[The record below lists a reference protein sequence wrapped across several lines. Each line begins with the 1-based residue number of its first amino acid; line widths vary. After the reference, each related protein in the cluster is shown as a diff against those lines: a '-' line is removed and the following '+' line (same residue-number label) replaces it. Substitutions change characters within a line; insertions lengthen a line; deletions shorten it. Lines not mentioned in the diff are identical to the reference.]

1 MKLIIGLGN
10 PTKKYEG
17 TRHNVGFEV
26 IDLLAKMSGIR
37 VTEKKH
43 KALCGLGLVNGVKV
57 LLAKPQTYMNLSGES
72 VRALSDFYK
81 VPSQDILIIHDDI
94 DLPAGSVRIRKNG
107 SAGGHN
113 GMKDII
119 RHLGTQEI
127 PRIRIGVGTKPE
139 GWDLADYVLSRYS
152 GEDAKLITQAEQ
164 SAAEAAVLIAAGEIV
179 QAMNKY
185 NRNIRPA
192 PLPGPDGQ

>member
-10 PTKKYEG
+10 PTRKYEG

-37 VTEKKH
+37 VAEKKH
-43 KALCGLGLVNGVKV
+43 KALCGKGLINGEKV

-72 VRALSDFYK
+72 VRAMADFYK
-81 VPSQDILIIHDDI
+81 VSPEDILIIHDDI
-94 DLPAGSVRIRKNG
+94 DLPAGSVRIRQRG

-127 PRIRIGVGTKPE
+127 PRIRIGVGGKPKD
-139 GWDLADYVLSRYS
+139 WDLADYVLSRYS
-152 GEDAKLITQAEQ
+152 GEDARQIAEAEQ
-164 SAAEAAVLIAAGEIV
+164 SAAEAAVLIAGGEIV

-185 NRNIRPA
+185 NRNIHPA
-192 PLPGPDGQ
+192 PSQEPDDL